1 MRSWWAAGA
10 ALAGCL
16 VVLTAGCGG
25 GSGGTVSGAV
35 TYDGQPVGDG
45 TITFLPADGKGQPVG
60 GPIANGRYSVAD
72 VPPGPKV
79 VQITAVKAVKF
90 AQSSEEMAR
99 QAAERKAKGDP
110 TGLIE
115 SADVIPANAG
125 GNNASVDIK
134 PGRQTHDFAL
144 TKPDKP
150 AGR

>member
-1 MRSWWAAGA
+1 VRSRWAAGA
-10 ALAGCL
+10 ALA
-16 VVLTAGCGG
+16 VVLIAGCGG

-45 TITFLPADGKGQPVG
+45 TITFLPADGKGPTVG
-60 GPIANGRYSVAD
+60 GPIAKGVYLVD
-72 VPPGPKV
+72 VPPGPKI

-125 GNNASVDIK
+125 GNNAAVDIK